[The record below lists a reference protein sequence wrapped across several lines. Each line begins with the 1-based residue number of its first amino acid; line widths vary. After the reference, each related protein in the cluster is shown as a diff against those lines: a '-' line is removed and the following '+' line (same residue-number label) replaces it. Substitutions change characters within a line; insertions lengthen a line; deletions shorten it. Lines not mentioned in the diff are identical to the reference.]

1 MSKMFS
7 LTTNKHFTKSHTLPK
22 SHRVRRNLIV
32 RANKTPQELKQLLRN
47 EIAKANDVCCDMT
60 KSDLDCM
67 LQWDVIDDL
76 SHALRTAIDDEKHQ
90 QEHQEHQEQLDEQKD
105 KNHIWDT
112 SKKTFDL

>member
-1 MSKMFS
+1 MFT
-7 LTTNKHFTKSHTLPK
+7 LTINKPLTRTHAVTKSHTVK
-22 SHRVRRNLIV
+22 RNLIV
-32 RANKTPQELKQLLRN
+32 KASKPSQEIKHLLRN

-76 SHALRTAIDDEKHQ
+76 SHALRIAIDDEKRQ
-90 QEHQEHQEQLDEQKD
+90 QEQLDEQTD
-105 KNHIWDT
+105 KNYIWNT